1 LLYRCV
7 NLFTFR
13 VNAQGRQ
20 FRLKKSSTYNYVLAA
35 FGAAIIAVL
44 AQVSIP
50 LPFSPVPIT
59 GQTLAVGLIVT
70 ILGTRLGTFS
80 VLIYILL
87 GAVGLPVFSGM
98 SGGFAILVG
107 PTGGYIVG
115 FLVTAVIMGLYLDKF
130 GITIFHAIIANLI
143 GMVVTLA
150 FGTAWLKVAADLSW
164 TAAFMGGVAPF
175 IVVGILKAVLAAWVG
190 VIVRRR
196 LESAHLISFSGL
208 QTPAERN

>member
-1 LLYRCV
+1 M
-7 NLFTFR
+7 
-13 VNAQGRQ
+13 
-20 FRLKKSSTYNYVLAA
+20 KKSSTYNYVLAA

-50 LPFSPVPIT
+50 LPLIPIT

-70 ILGTRLGTFS
+70 ILGTKLGSLS
-80 VLIYILL
+80 VLVYILL
-87 GAVGLPVFSGM
+87 GTAGLPVFSGM
-98 SGGFAILVG
+98 SGGYGIIIG

-115 FLVTAVIMGLYLDKF
+115 FLATAIIMGLYLDKF
-130 GITIFHAIIANLI
+130 GITVVQAVIANLI

-150 FGTAWLKVAADLSW
+150 FGTAWLKIVGDLTW

-175 IVVGILKAVLAAWVG
+175 IIAGILKAVLAAWLG

-196 LESAHLISFSGL
+196 LESAHLIE
-208 QTPAERN
+208 AVA

>member
-1 LLYRCV
+1 MEL
-7 NLFTFR
+7 THK
-13 VNAQGRQ
+13 GRQ
-20 FRLKKSSTYNYVLAA
+20 FSLKKSSTYNYVLAA

-115 FLVTAVIMGLYLDKF
+115 FLVTAIIMGLYLDKF

-150 FGTAWLKVAADLSW
+150 FGTVWLKVVGDLSW

-196 LESAHLISFSGL
+196 LESAHLIE
-208 QTPAERN
+208 AIA